1 MKIKIK
7 NEENIAIIKIEGKDK
22 LATKNLVRG
31 NKVYGEKL
39 IEDNNAEYRIW
50 DPFRSK
56 LASAI
61 IKGLNRIPINI
72 GSKVLYLG
80 VSTGTTASH
89 ISDIIDAQGILF
101 GVEIAPRVAR
111 EFVEKVARIRSNIV
125 PILSDASKFERYD
138 SIYGKVNL
146 VYCDISHPRQTEIA
160 IQNSKYYLESDGTLL
175 LCIKASSIDVTK
187 DPEQVFKEEIKK
199 IEKLDFKI
207 SQIIK
212 LEPYDK
218 DHVMIVA
225 SFNEQ

>member
-1 MKIKIK
+1 MKIKIENEK
-7 NEENIAIIKIEGKDK
+7 NITVIKVEGKDK

-39 IEDNNAEYRIW
+39 IEVNNVEYRLW

-56 LASAI
+56 LAASI
-61 IKGLNRIPINI
+61 LKGLNRIPINI

-89 ISDIIDAQGILF
+89 ISDIIDSQGILF

-125 PILSDASKFERYD
+125 PIISDASRFEQYN
-138 SIYGKVNL
+138 SIHGKVNL
-146 VYCDISHPRQTEIA
+146 IYCDISHPRQTEIA
-160 IQNSKYYLESDGTLL
+160 IKNSKHYLERDGELL
-175 LCIKASSIDVTK
+175 LCVKARSIDVTK

-199 IEKLDFKI
+199 IEESDFKI
-207 SQIIK
+207 IQIIK

-225 SFNEQ
+225 SFNES